1 MGNVVIVTGIPG
13 VGSSTVLKKLME
25 RPEAEEYVLVNYGD
39 VMLSVAMDEG
49 YVSHRDEM
57 RKLPPEVQKKIQN
70 IAAVRISQI
79 EAKVTIVDTH
89 CTIKTPK
96 GYLPGLPKWVLDELE
111 PNMFVL
117 VEADPEE
124 IYQRRMKD
132 KSRKRDMEGLESIRI
147 HQEVN
152 RAIAM
157 SYAFYTGAI
166 VKIIKNPD
174 GGLDRAVE
182 ELAALLE

>member
-1 MGNVVIVTGIPG
+1 MGNVVVVTGIPG

-25 RPEAEEYVLVNYGD
+25 RPESEEYVLVNYGD

-49 YVSHRDEM
+49 YVEHRDEM
-57 RKLPPEVQKKIQN
+57 RKLPPDLQKRIQN

-79 EAKVTIVDTH
+79 EARATIVDTH

-111 PNMFVL
+111 PGLFVL
-117 VEADPEE
+117 VEATPEE

-132 KSRKRDMEGLESIRI
+132 KSRKRDMESIESIRT
-147 HQEVN
+147 HQEIN

-157 SYAFYTGAI
+157 SYAFYTGA
-166 VKIIKNPD
+166 VVRIIKNPD
-174 GGLDRAVE
+174 GGLERAVE
-182 ELAALLE
+182 ELALLLE

>member
-1 MGNVVIVTGIPG
+1 MRNVVVVTGIPG
-13 VGSSTVLKKLME
+13 VGSSTVLKKVME
-25 RPEAEEYVLVNYGD
+25 TDGSEEYVLVNYGD

-49 YVSHRDEM
+49 YVKHRDEM
-57 RKLPPEVQKKIQN
+57 RVLPPDIQKKIQN

-79 EAKVTIVDTH
+79 EAKVTFVDTH

-111 PNMFVL
+111 PKMFVL

-124 IYQRRMKD
+124 IYQRRLKD
-132 KSRKRDMEGLESIRI
+132 KSRIRDMESIDAIRI

-157 SYAFYTGAI
+157 SYAFYTGAT
-166 VKIIKNPD
+166 VKIIKNHD
-174 GGLDRAVE
+174 NGLEKAVE
-182 ELAALLE
+182 QFLKLLE